1 MLKNSLL
8 HCFLLLFCLCFALPA
23 DAQRKKDFRDS
34 VDFMLDDGEMS
45 PEEMEEEAIGVYNRC
60 AKDMIKQTYFDCEC
74 IGGAFLTEREEQ
86 GPYVSQYELLKKV
99 YKEKPECIA
108 EEKLAGQVYNDCQ
121 QMAQIS
127 RRTDTNNEE
136 YCSCVANDTVKLF
149 AKTPSLRSRAIEGV
163 RARAISACLAKYPPK
178 SFTRDRSLYSN
189 R

>member
-1 MLKNSLL
+1 MLKNLL
-8 HCFLLLFCLCFALPA
+8 LPCFLLVFCLFSAFPA
-23 DAQRKKDFRDS
+23 EAQRKKDFRDS
-34 VDFMLDDGEMS
+34 IDFMLDDGEMS

-60 AKDMIKQTYFDCEC
+60 AKDMMKQSYFDCEC

-99 YKEKPECIA
+99 YGDTPKCIA
-108 EEKLAGQVYNDCQ
+108 EEKIAGMVYDDCQ

-149 AKTPSLRSRAIEGV
+149 AKTPSLRSRSIEGV
-163 RARAISACLAKYPPK
+163 RSRAITTCLAKYPPK
-178 SFTRDRSLYSN
+178 SFTRDRSLHSN
-189 R
+189 